1 VLKKMPMLLD
11 EVKTWNIPSDSHVT
25 RNTGIS
31 YGKLGHGAVLLLLKE
46 EEGGSGVYE
55 LRKPSNPE
63 SAEAT
68 FNLGYSPINRLN
80 KLASSEQDA
89 QPFQGTAEL
98 VCMVLH
104 I

>member
-1 VLKKMPMLLD
+1 M
-11 EVKTWNIPSDSHVT
+11 
-25 RNTGIS
+25 
-31 YGKLGHGAVLLLLKE
+31 
-46 EEGGSGVYE
+46 YE